1 MIKRNNFRIIQEPVF
16 TASPLLGDRVG
27 VLTVGV
33 VSAAWTCVRAP
44 LLSHAAQALSS
55 HLVSERLSVVILS
68 PTQESPKNVVI
79 SYKVSNLSPLLV
91 LLVTWVVVACLLGE
105 VGEHGGQSLPVDI
118 ISSLVS
124 FVLSYLLN

>member
-1 MIKRNNFRIIQEPVF
+1 MKSIQRHDLRLVQEPVF
-16 TASPLLGDRVG
+16 TASPLLGDRVC
-27 VLTVGV
+27 VLTVGII
-33 VSAAWTCVRAP
+33 SAAWTCVRAP
-44 LLSHAAQALSS
+44 LLSNTTQALSS
-55 HLVSERLSVVILS
+55 DFVSEMLSDVILS

-118 ISSLVS
+118 IST
-124 FVLSYLLN
+124 FV

>member
-16 TASPLLGDRVG
+16 AASPLLGDRVS

-44 LLSHAAQALSS
+44 LLSNTTQALSS
-55 HLVSERLSVVILS
+55 DLVSEMLSDVILS